1 MNRWKACDGKSFENV
16 AEATDFLTRESSTR
30 AKPPSRRPQQ
40 SCETAVARART
51 ALDPP
56 DEADHSNDAVR
67 DALLDVCGS
76 AETLLEAVEPAA
88 A

>member
-1 MNRWKACDGKSFENV
+1 MMNRWKACDGKSFENV
-16 AEATDFLTRESSTR
+16 AEATDFLTREFDEG
-30 AKPPSRRPQQ
+30 
-40 SCETAVARART
+40 ETAVQEAATELRTALAGDRT